1 MEKERN
7 IHENHRQRMR
17 ARIAKGGIEKL
28 QDHELLEYLLYPFV
42 PRRDTNPLAHRLIEK
57 FGSLAGVLSADV
69 NVLSEVSGMTFNA
82 SLFLTNLMGIDERC
96 RQSYAWNARFPDS
109 YSVALYA
116 KKLFENA
123 DRERVYVLCLTGE
136 AKYACL
142 LEVARGSED
151 EAYVPA
157 KALIQ
162 TALERGTKIIYILH
176 NHMEDKARPSKTD
189 AEFTVRAR
197 EVFKGAGIEVK
208 DHLILARKQV
218 FSFAFNHMV
227 AGIRI

>member
-82 SLFLTNLMGIDERC
+82 SLFLTNLMGDR
-96 RQSYAWNARFPDS
+96 RAVQ
-109 YSVALYA
+109 A
-116 KKLFENA
+116 KL
-123 DRERVYVLCLTGE
+123 R
-136 AKYACL
+136 
-142 LEVARGSED
+142 
-151 EAYVPA
+151 
-157 KALIQ
+157 
-162 TALERGTKIIYILH
+162 LERAFSRFLFCRAVC
-176 NHMEDKARPSKTD
+176 EKA
-189 AEFTVRAR
+189 V
-197 EVFKGAGIEVK
+197 
-208 DHLILARKQV
+208 
-218 FSFAFNHMV
+218 
-227 AGIRI
+227 